1 MFDGIPGPDGDTGYG
16 TPARPADQW
25 RAIEQ
30 AIEAAGPSYYNRIV
44 TLAILEGES
53 YASAAHWVDAMRGL
67 EVSDGAATTD

>member
-16 TPARPADQW
+16 TPARSGRQRW
-25 RAIEQ
+25 AIEQ
-30 AIEAAGPSYYNRIV
+30 AIEAAGLSYYNRIV

-67 EVSDGAATTD
+67 GASDQ